1 MGRLTIG
8 FGAVLVL
15 VGIAGYVSTGA
26 ASATALIPAFI
37 GVPMV
42 AAGWMIGRP
51 NLQKIGLYSA
61 IVLAAVMALGS
72 LRGVVGLLAGDPSG
86 ASLLQ
91 LFLFLAS
98 LIFVVVALGAVLTGG
113 RGGPRPTRA

>member
-61 IVLAAVMALGS
+61 IVLAAVDGGGCSGWRVRARTPS
-72 LRGVVGLLAGDPSG
+72 TCWTPSTPSPRGARS
-86 ASLLQ
+86 
-91 LFLFLAS
+91 
-98 LIFVVVALGAVLTGG
+98 IT
-113 RGGPRPTRA
+113 